1 MFRPSLPLRALA
13 LLCLAL
19 VSLACAADGDRTI
32 QIDPRTGEVV
42 EDGADA
48 DAGEDARAWTTDEG
62 VQMLTPGRDD
72 APVTEAVECPDGS
85 LRIGHPAGDAGA
97 EGREALCAEPRGR

>member
-1 MFRPSLPLRALA
+1 MRVRHNSVRRAGA
-13 LLCLAL
+13 RDCA
-19 VSLACAADGDRTI
+19 ACAADDADAVKKAMR
-32 QIDPRTGEVV
+32 
-42 EDGADA
+42 DGADA